1 MPSFRGSSPPRDR
14 TCVSLAG
21 GFFTTS
27 FPGGSDGKA
36 SACNAGDPGSIPG
49 PGRSPGEGYG
59 NPLQDAC
66 LENSMDGGAWRATV
80 PGIAEADTTEQPQFL
95 FTWEAREDG
104 DR

>member
-1 MPSFRGSSPPRDR
+1 MLKNLPANERD
-14 TCVSLAG
+14 VASV
-21 GFFTTS
+21 
-27 FPGGSDGKA
+27 PGL
-36 SACNAGDPGSIPG
+36 
-49 PGRSPGEGYG
+49 GRSPGEGYG

-80 PGIAEADTTEQPQFL
+80 PGIAEADTTEQLQFL